1 MIQHSHG
8 KWPIEIDGVP
18 NFKMVDLSMAMLNNQ
33 MVIYIYIYYILF
45 LLYKLYYM
53 YIHIYMYKIYLNQQR
68 RRVKRFKTAEA
79 LSSHI

>member
-1 MIQHSHG
+1 
-8 KWPIEIDGVP
+8 
-18 NFKMVDLSMAMLNNQ
+18 MAMLNNQ
-33 MVIYIYIYYILF
+33 MVIYIYYILF